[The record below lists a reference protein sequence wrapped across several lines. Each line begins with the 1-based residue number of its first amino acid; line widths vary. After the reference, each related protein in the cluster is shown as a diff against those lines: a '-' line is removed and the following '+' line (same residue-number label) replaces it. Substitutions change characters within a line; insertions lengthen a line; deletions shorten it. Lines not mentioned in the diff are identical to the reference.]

1 MIGRTIA
8 HYRVVERLGGGGMG
22 VVYAA
27 DDEHLQR
34 HVALKFLP
42 RDLSADPLA
51 VERFQ
56 REARAAS
63 ALAHPN
69 ICTIHDI
76 GSIDEADG
84 VHHYIVMELLD
95 GRNLKQVID
104 GRPLAIDTILEI
116 GIQIAD
122 ALDIAHAKGIVHRD
136 IKPTNIVVTDRG
148 QAKVLDFGVAKLTAP
163 AAASRAS
170 GLSQMMTAAAC
181 EPLTN
186 PGDAI
191 GTIDYMSPEQ
201 ARGEDVDAR
210 SDLYALGLVLYEMAT
225 GQPAVGGRTS
235 ALIYD
240 AILHETPPPVGRV
253 NPKVSADLERIIG
266 RAIEK
271 DRRLRYQTA
280 ADLAAE
286 LRRVKRQIDSGTVSP
301 AEPSSTAAA
310 AIAPPVAPAAPRRRV
325 AIGVA
330 AALVLL
336 ATAGVFYFL
345 GNRTTA
351 AAGIGSA
358 GRPAIAVVDFENPE
372 GNSDSTWVTTA
383 LPGMLLTGLGQTAGL
398 DVIGRQRVD
407 EVLKEIGVAEGARI
421 DPGRVLD
428 VGRRAGAGAMVVGSV
443 FKVGSEYRIDAQVQ
457 EVSTGRL
464 LGAHSVRGADV
475 FALADDLTGRIL
487 SSLHVASAEGAR
499 SVAEITSKSTE
510 AYKLYS
516 EGQRAVERLRQPEA
530 RKLLEAAVAIDPT
543 FAAAWLELAA
553 VAGGMDDRGAEV
565 RYRQKV
571 VENIDRL
578 TERQRLLFE
587 ASELGRSGKPEAA
600 IPTLE
605 KALEKYPDEETAYM
619 GLMGIYRNSGD
630 LQKAL
635 DVGQR
640 AVKALP
646 ESGRIRNTYG
656 YLLLD
661 SARYP
666 EALREFET
674 YARLDPNQPNPLDS
688 QAEVY
693 LLMSQPDRALER
705 YARVLEI
712 EPTFV
717 SASIGR
723 TVAFGMLGRFDDAL
737 KELERA
743 EKINVDTGEPTIDVD
758 VLTGLVLTRAGRYRE
773 AEPRYRRALATA
785 QKFEDPWS
793 IALIP
798 FLEGLTAIER
808 GDYAA
813 ASTAAA
819 QVERQLASSPPRIRQ
834 QWGVLPLAVQ
844 GVAEARA
851 GRLDAARATLQQ
863 AQRAADLR
871 RTYENFTVRT
881 IEGEIA
887 LATGDLAA
895 AERAFAAADPP
906 LKMFYS
912 SGGPATSLARNNL
925 PFRDGTA
932 RVLALRGNID
942 GAIDAYRRL
951 LALDVTQKW
960 TAILEPRLVL
970 QLAQLLERKGDRAA
984 ARQEYQRFLDL
995 WQKADPGLPEVTSA
1009 RQRIRA
1015 LTAP

>member
-27 DDEHLQR
+27 EDEHLHR
-34 HVALKFLP
+34 RVALKFLP
-42 RDLSADPLA
+42 RDMSADPLA

-76 GSIDEADG
+76 GSIDEEDG

-104 GRPLAIDTILEI
+104 GKPLAVDTILEI

-122 ALDIAHAKGIVHRD
+122 ALEIAHAKGIVHRD
-136 IKPTNIVVTDRG
+136 IKPTNIVVNDRG
-148 QAKVLDFGVAKLTAP
+148 QAKVLDFGVAKLTAT
-163 AAASRAS
+163 AAASRDS
-170 GLSQMMTAAAC
+170 GLSQMMTAAAA
-181 EPLTN
+181 EPLTH

-225 GQPAVGGRTS
+225 GHPAVGGRTS

-240 AILHETPPPVGRV
+240 AILHETPSAVGRV
-253 NPKVSADLERIIG
+253 NPKIPVDLERIIS

-286 LRRVKRQIDSGTVSP
+286 LRRVKRQIDSGTLSP
-301 AEPSSTAAA
+301 ASGSSSTATAA
-310 AIAPPVAPAAPRRRV
+310 VAPPVAPASPQRRV
-325 AIGVA
+325 AIGA
-330 AALVLL
+330 AATLVLL

-358 GRPAIAVVDFENPE
+358 GRPAIAVVNFENPE
-372 GNSDSTWVTTA
+372 GNTDSNWVTTA

-407 EVLKEIGVAEGARI
+407 EVLKDIGVPEGARI

-457 EVSTGRL
+457 EVSSGRL
-464 LGAHSVRGADV
+464 LGAHTVRGADV

-487 SSLHVASAEGAR
+487 SSLHVASTEGAR

-516 EGQRAVERLRQPEA
+516 EGTRAVERLRRPEA

-543 FAAAWLELAA
+543 FAAAWLELAT
-553 VAGGMDDRGAEV
+553 VAGGMDDRGAEE

-587 ASELGRSGKPEAA
+587 ANQAGRAGQPEAA

-605 KALEKYPDEETAYM
+605 KVLAKYPDEESAYV
-619 GLMGIYRNSGD
+619 GLMSIYRNSGET
-630 LQKAL
+630 QKAL
-635 DVGQR
+635 EVGQR

-646 ESGRIRNTYG
+646 ESLRIRNTYG
-656 YLLLD
+656 YMLLD

-705 YARVLEI
+705 YGRVLEI
-712 EPTFV
+712 DPTFV
-717 SASIGR
+717 SASFGR

-737 KELERA
+737 KELERG
-743 EKINVDTGEPTIDVD
+743 EKITVDNGEPTIDVD
-758 VLTGLVLTRAGRYRE
+758 VLAGLVLTRAGRYRE
-773 AEPRYRRALATA
+773 AEPRYQRALATA
-785 QKFEDPWS
+785 RKFEDPWS

-808 GDYAA
+808 GNYAA

-819 QVERQLASSPPRIRQ
+819 QIERQLASSPPRIRQ
-834 QWGVLPLAVQ
+834 QWGVLPLAMQ

-871 RTYENFTVRT
+871 RTYDNFTVHT

-912 SGGPATSLARNNL
+912 SGGPAASLARNNL

-932 RVLALRGNID
+932 RTLAARGNID
-942 GAIDAYRRL
+942 GAIDAYRQL

-970 QLAQLLERKGDRAA
+970 QLARLLDRKGDRTA

-995 WQKADPGLPEVTSA
+995 WQNADPGLPELAEA
-1009 RQRIRA
+1009 RRGAR
-1015 LTAP
+1015 